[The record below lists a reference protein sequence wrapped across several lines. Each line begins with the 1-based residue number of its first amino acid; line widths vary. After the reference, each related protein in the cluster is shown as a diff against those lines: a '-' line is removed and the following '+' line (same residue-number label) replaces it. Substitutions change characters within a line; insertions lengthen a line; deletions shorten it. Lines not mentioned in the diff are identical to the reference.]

1 MYGIC
6 NFSSLSIMM
15 FVQVVDL
22 KQGEDLS
29 VDFKAIRV
37 AFRYV
42 QLCMV
47 WYTHVI
53 IHILQF
59 LLITTVQDDY

>member
-1 MYGIC
+1 
-6 NFSSLSIMM
+6 MM

>member
-1 MYGIC
+1 
-6 NFSSLSIMM
+6 MM

-29 VDFKAIRV
+29 VDFKAFRV

-42 QLCMV
+42 HVHVYTCMYH
-47 WYTHVI
+47 YTCNYSSLTCTFFCSYLKI
-53 IHILQF
+53 
-59 LLITTVQDDY
+59 